1 MAFKVTQEWVDT
13 VVDMAAKDMADIPS
27 QVTVD
32 TPSQNMVDIP
42 SQNTLN
48 QNTPSPQ
55 HTVGTPSPQH
65 TVDTPNPQ
73 HTVDTPNPQH
83 TVDTP
88 SPQHTVDTPNHP
100 HTVDT
105 PSHHQHTVDTVIMV
119 INQSQHTNH
128 TATITDHHTEVTQDR
143 RTDNLWATM
152 AHPPMAHLVLPK
164 VTMAHHV
171 ILKANTVLPNKD
183 RHSLKIKLVQNNLI

>member
-1 MAFKVTQEWVDT
+1 MG
-13 VVDMAAKDMADIPS
+13 
-27 QVTVD
+27 
-32 TPSQNMVDIP
+32 NMVDIP

-55 HTVGTPSPQH
+55 HTVDTPSPPH
-65 TVDTPNPQ
+65 TVDTPSP
-73 HTVDTPNPQH
+73 PH

-88 SPQHTVDTPNHP
+88 SPQHTEDTPSHL

-119 INQSQHTNH
+119 INQSQCTSQ
-128 TATITDHHTEVTQDR
+128 TATIIDHHMEVTQDR

-164 VTMAHHV
+164 DTTGHHV
-171 ILKANTVLPNKD
+171 ILKATTVLPNKD
-183 RHSLKIKLVQNNLI
+183 RHSLKTKLVQNNLI

>member
-1 MAFKVTQEWVDT
+1 MG
-13 VVDMAAKDMADIPS
+13 AKDMVDTPS

-55 HTVGTPSPQH
+55 HTVGTPS
-65 TVDTPNPQ
+65 PQ

-164 VTMAHHV
+164 
-171 ILKANTVLPNKD
+171 D
-183 RHSLKIKLVQNNLI
+183 